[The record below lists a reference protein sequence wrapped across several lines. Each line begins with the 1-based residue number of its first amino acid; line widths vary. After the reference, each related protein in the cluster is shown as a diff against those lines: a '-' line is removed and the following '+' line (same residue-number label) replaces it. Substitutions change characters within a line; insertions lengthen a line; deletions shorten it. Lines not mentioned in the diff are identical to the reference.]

1 MTHECRLT
9 WLGDAALSIRAD
21 ERDVLAANTRVHEW
35 AARIRAANVAA
46 VRDVVPGMREL
57 VVHIDPLH
65 ADVGEIE
72 RALRTDAT
80 RGATTPV
87 APRTI
92 EIVVT
97 YGGDGGPDLDDLAR
111 ATGLT
116 SDEVCRRHR
125 ETIYTVHFVGF
136 LPGFPYLGPLD
147 PALQVPRRT
156 TPRPRV
162 PPGSVAVAGE
172 YTGIYPWP
180 SPGGWH
186 VIGRA
191 DVTLFDAAARPP
203 ALLSPGDRV
212 RFVERRS

>member
-1 MTHECRLT
+1 VTHECRLT

-162 PPGSVAVAGE
+162 PPGSVAVAGAPAS
-172 YTGIYPWP
+172 I
-180 SPGGWH
+180 PG
-186 VIGRA
+186 
-191 DVTLFDAAARPP
+191 
-203 ALLSPGDRV
+203 RV
-212 RFVERRS
+212 RAAGT